1 MRLAYFQLAL
11 SMSIVGANVAV
22 GKIIV
27 NELPVFLFSEL
38 RFFIALLFL
47 IPIVLGDSK
56 KITPLSKN
64 NLFFLFLQ
72 SFFGVFLFSIFILY
86 GVRFTT
92 ATSAGIITSTVPAAI
107 ALLSFF
113 ILGEKPSVRQVFSV
127 GLAVLG
133 ISVISFQGV
142 STEKEGALLG
152 NLLIIGAVIS
162 EALFTIYAK
171 KLSGVLS
178 PLQMAVGVNIMGLF
192 LFLPFA
198 INEALDYSF
207 NSISISMWFLI
218 VYYSVTASVLSFIL
232 WYRGVKKVAASIA
245 GLYTGFMPIAATL
258 VSLIFLKENFGLS
271 QLSGMVCVLCAIY
284 LGTKKFSRAEKTI
297 SQTIK

>member
-1 MRLAYFQLAL
+1 MRIAYFQLAL

-64 NLFFLFLQ
+64 SLFFLFLQ
-72 SFFGVFLFSIFILY
+72 AFFGVFLFSIFILY

-152 NLLIIGAVIS
+152 NLLIIGAVVS

-284 LGTKKFSRAEKTI
+284 LGTKKFNRAEKTI

>member
-27 NELPVFLFSEL
+27 NVLPVFLFSEI

-47 IPIVLGDSK
+47 IPLLLEDGK
-56 KITPLSKN
+56 KINPLRKN
-64 NLFFLFLQ
+64 SLFFLFLQ
-72 SFFGVFLFSIFILY
+72 AFFGVFLFSIFMLY
-86 GVRFTT
+86 GVKFTS

-107 ALLSFF
+107 ALLSVF
-113 ILGEKPSVRQVFSV
+113 ILGEKPSGRQLISV

-133 ISVISFQGV
+133 ISITSFQGF
-142 STEKEGALLG
+142 SPEKEGALLG
-152 NLLIIGAVIS
+152 NLLIIGAVVS

-171 KLSGVLS
+171 KLSGILS
-178 PLQMAVGVNIMGLF
+178 PLQMAVGVNIIGLF
-192 LFLPFA
+192 LFFPFA
-198 INEALDYSF
+198 INEAKNYNF
-207 NSISISMWFLI
+207 NTISLSMWSLI

-232 WYRGVKKVAASIA
+232 WYCGVKKVAASIA

-258 VSLIFLKENFGLS
+258 VSLFFLKESLGLNH
-271 QLSGMVCVLCAIY
+271 LSGMVCVLCAIY
-284 LGTKKFSRAEKTI
+284 LGTKGSFSQDTRQITDN
-297 SQTIK
+297 